1 MLPNL
6 KHLLLNIN
14 ISTIKMITW
23 NELTSS
29 VSARRNKID
38 NMPTDKLVVKNLHEL
53 LDILNLVRAEY
64 GKPIRVTSGYRSASL
79 NKLVGGVPTS
89 AHLYGLAADVVPF
102 ERNKAD
108 FLAIQKLF
116 IKFATDKGYNP
127 IVLIEKPRNGVPTWL
142 HLEISKSK
150 PSKVVVIK

>member
-1 MLPNL
+1 MLLNHL
-6 KHLLLNIN
+6 ALLLNIN
-14 ISTIKMITW
+14 TSTIKMITW

-29 VSARRNKID
+29 VSARRNNID
-38 NMPTDKLVVKNLHEL
+38 NTPTDKKVLENLHEL
-53 LDILNLVRAEY
+53 LPILNSVRAEY
-64 GKPIRVTSGYRSASL
+64 GKPIRVTSGYRCPQL

-89 AHLYGLAADVVPF
+89 AHLHGLAADVVPF
-102 ERNKAD
+102 ERNSAD

-127 IVLIEKPRNGVPTWL
+127 IVLIEKPIHGLPTWL

>member
-1 MLPNL
+1 MQLNLHNLPLFTVNSP
-6 KHLLLNIN
+6 N
-14 ISTIKMITW
+14 MITW

-29 VSARRNKID
+29 VSARRNNID
-38 NMPTDKLVVKNLHEL
+38 NTPTDEKVLHNLHEL
-53 LDILNLVRAEY
+53 LPILNSVRAEY
-64 GKPIRVTSGYRSASL
+64 GKPIRVTSGYRCPQL

-89 AHLYGLAADVVPF
+89 AHLQGLAADVVPF
-102 ERNKAD
+102 ERNSAD

-116 IKFATDKGYNP
+116 IKFASDKGYNP
-127 IVLIEKPRNGVPTWL
+127 IVLIEKPRNGIPSWL